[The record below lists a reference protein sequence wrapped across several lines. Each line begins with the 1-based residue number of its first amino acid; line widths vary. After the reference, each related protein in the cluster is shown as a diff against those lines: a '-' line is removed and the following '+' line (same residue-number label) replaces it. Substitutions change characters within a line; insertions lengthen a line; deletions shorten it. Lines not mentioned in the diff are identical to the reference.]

1 MKNLLTNFGKAFDP
15 KWFLNLLKRV
25 KRWDLLFIDDHG
37 KVVSF
42 QYVRGLLISF
52 GVVILILLGGLIYL
66 YFLHTSGIKKNCELQ
81 NTLEV
86 SLQESKALQQEVKA
100 LMIQL
105 AEAQSKISK
114 SSGQK
119 KLKPIKKT
127 SADTKKGNT
136 AVIHPVEAMAD
147 RRKKVALKPLRP
159 VGDTAL
165 DQTTASMPPEARPQ
179 LVQAKK
185 KETPAGT
192 EKKEPLIYDFSA
204 FYDSQLSSLNVRFS
218 IKNPDGNSSGISGY
232 IFVLMK
238 ENDHDQKSWFPLP
251 WVELVAGKPSRVEE
265 GHFFRIRNFKTVE
278 MQSVDVT
285 GPRTFNKATLLVFSP
300 PGELLLKKT
309 FPVIINVPGIP
320 TEAAVLEA
328 EPPKPT
334 EVLPKPEEIEP
345 VTAVE
350 EGPGMQSDSEDIIL
364 NEATKEDAGEDIIPG
379 ITE

>member
-15 KWFLNLLKRV
+15 QRFFNLLKRV

-42 QYVRGLLISF
+42 QYVRGLLILF

-66 YFLHTSGIKKNCELQ
+66 YLLHTSSIKKNSELQ

-114 SSGQK
+114 SPGQK
-119 KLKPIKKT
+119 KRKPVKKI
-127 SADTKKGNT
+127 SADKQ
-136 AVIHPVEAMAD
+136 
-147 RRKKVALKPLRP
+147 KKVASKPLRP
-159 VGDTAL
+159 VADTTL
-165 DQTTASMPPEARPQ
+165 DKTTTSTPSEARPQ
-179 LVQAKK
+179 LVQTKK
-185 KETPAGT
+185 KEIPASS

-204 FYDSQLSSLNVRFS
+204 FHDSQLSSLNVRFS

-238 ENDHDQKSWFPLP
+238 ENDHNQKSWFPLP

-300 PGELLLKKT
+300 SGELLLKKT

-350 EGPGMQSDSEDIIL
+350 EGPGIQSDSEDIIL
-364 NEATKEDAGEDIIPG
+364 NEASKEDAGEDTVPV

>member
-1 MKNLLTNFGKAFDP
+1 MKNLLTNFGNAFNP
-15 KWFLNLLKRV
+15 QRFFNLLKRV

-52 GVVILILLGGLIYL
+52 GVVNLILLGGLIYL
-66 YFLHTSGIKKNCELQ
+66 YLLHTSSIKKNSELQ

-86 SLQESKALQQEVKA
+86 SLQESKALQQEVNA

-114 SSGQK
+114 SPGQK
-119 KLKPIKKT
+119 KRKTIKKT

-136 AVIHPVEAMAD
+136 AVIHRVEAMAD
-147 RRKKVALKPLRP
+147 KQKKVASKPLKP
-159 VGDTAL
+159 VADTTL
-165 DQTTASMPPEARPQ
+165 DKTTTSTHSEARPQ
-179 LVQAKK
+179 LAQAKK
-185 KETPAGT
+185 KEIPASS

-204 FYDSQLSSLNVRFS
+204 FHDSQLSSLNVRFS
-218 IKNPDGNSSGISGY
+218 IKNPDRSSSGISGY

-238 ENDHDQKSWFPLP
+238 ENDHNQKSWFPLP

-300 PGELLLKKT
+300 SGELLLKKT

-350 EGPGMQSDSEDIIL
+350 EGPGIQSDSEEIIL
-364 NEATKEDAGEDIIPG
+364 NEAPKEDAGEDTVPA